1 MTFLIKE
8 IIEKLENL
16 VPLGLQEKWDN
27 SGYQLKLADE
37 PAAGVLISLEL
48 SPEAVSLAVN
58 NKCNLLITH
67 HPFFFNPIKSPLY
80 SIDINSTDAAI
91 VKTLLNNKICVYS
104 MHTNFDSS
112 LYSMSRFIAQKINLT
127 SLFSIYP
134 AKKKLYK
141 LSVFVP
147 KGYIYDVR
155 KALFKYANPV
165 IGNYEDCSF
174 ETKGKGSFKPISGAN
189 PFIGESDKT
198 SFVDES
204 KIEVI
209 IAENNLDKTIEEM
222 KKVHPYEEVAYDV
235 YPLAGYGG
243 DNTAGLG
250 VIGKFNENET
260 GVTLQNLIIKV
271 KNITNSNYINYT
283 GDLKKIIKKV
293 AIISGSGFSYI
304 NEIINKGADAFISSE
319 CSYHEAIKAYNNN
332 LCLIDI
338 PHFDSE
344 KSFNAIL
351 KEILE
356 RYFEIKILTNN
367 IDFNP
372 ILNFKGD

>member
-16 VPLGLQEKWDN
+16 VPLSLQEKWDN

-37 PAAGVLISLEL
+37 PVAGVLISLEL
-48 SPEAVSLAVN
+48 SSEAVSLAVN

-67 HPFFFNPIKSPLY
+67 HPFFFNPIKF
-80 SIDINSTDAAI
+80 IDINSTDAAI
-91 VKTLLNNKICVYS
+91 INTLLNNKICVYS

-112 LYSMSRFIAQKINLT
+112 AYSMSRFIAQKINLT
-127 SLFSIYP
+127 SLFPVYP
-134 AKKKLYK
+134 AKRKLYK

-155 KALFKYANPV
+155 QALFKYANPV

-174 ETKGKGSFKPISGAN
+174 ETKGKGSFKPVSGAN
-189 PFIGESDKT
+189 PFTGKADKT

-235 YPLAGYGG
+235 YPLVGYGG
-243 DNTAGLG
+243 DNVAGSG
-250 VIGKFNENET
+250 VIGKFDENEKES
-260 GVTLQNLIIKV
+260 TLQNLIVKV
-271 KNITNSNYINYT
+271 KNVTNSDYINYT
-283 GDLKKIIKKV
+283 GNLKKNIRKV

-304 NEIINKGADAFISSE
+304 NKVINKGADVLISSE
-319 CSYHEAIKAYNNN
+319 CSYHDAIKANNNN

-344 KSFNAIL
+344 KSFNVIL